1 MGFRRDV
8 YLKRLIVREN
18 NGLIKIITGTR
29 RAGKSYLMNKIFYE
43 YLKNKG
49 VSENQVIKFAFD
61 SDEVIDLLDPFF
73 RKKKTVLCRKTEL
86 IW

>member
-29 RAGKSYLMNKIFYE
+29 RAGKSYLMNRIFYE

-49 VSENQVIKFAFD
+49 VSKIK
-61 SDEVIDLLDPFF
+61 S
-73 RKKKTVLCRKTEL
+73 
-86 IW
+86 